1 MIEDSNP
8 FLGIYDMT
16 VEVSEDAPKSLRY
29 KLNQNIC
36 NGGGGGGQTQT
47 SGIPEEFKP
56 QVKEGLDINLAR
68 LRETQS
74 DPTKMVAALNAP
86 QQRALAYQQQLGEQ
100 AVRGTGIYD
109 TRSAEERALK
119 NLMGSSLG
127 SASSGGALGSAR
139 SQAAMQG
146 ALADRAG
153 KYQSDRQAMAGMGV
167 EQIGQAGTTYQ
178 QQAQKEKEAKDT
190 SLANFFANLAGAGTE
205 TKTTGGGK

>member
-1 MIEDSNP
+1 MQMGS
-8 FLGIYDMT
+8 
-16 VEVSEDAPKSLRY
+16 
-29 KLNQNIC
+29 
-36 NGGGGGGQTQT
+36 GGGNTQTQV

-56 QVKEGLDINLAR
+56 QIREGLDINLAR
-68 LRETQS
+68 LRDTQK
-74 DPTKMVAALNAP
+74 DPSQLVAGLNEP
-86 QQRALAYQQQLGEQ
+86 QQRALSYQQQLGEQ

-109 TRSAEERALK
+109 TRAAEERALK

-127 SASSGGALGSAR
+127 MASGAGSLGSAR

-167 EQIGQAGTTYQ
+167 EQIGQAGTTFQ
-178 QQAQKEKEAKDT
+178 QQAQKEAEAKDT

-205 TKTTGGGK
+205 TKTTSSGGK